1 MTLERARFLRPH
13 AISAV
18 LISVASTGLSADL
31 AITNARLFDAVDGSV
46 RDGATIVVVG
56 NRISEITTGAVD
68 ADQVIDAAGKFVMPG
83 MADGHSHQFF
93 EVVFGAAGLSVNF
106 PESEEEVEPY
116 IQGPMTARWENHL
129 EVGIT
134 SMMSPGDFW
143 PHIVDVRDRLASGEL
158 RGPRLVVSGG
168 IFTAPGGHP
177 AGGLICNHQPFCAEH
192 VSVQVDDTES
202 ARSWVRRYAE
212 SGVDYLKITYDGIIA
227 EPKLKPEVVEAI
239 IDEAHKVGI
248 RALVHPLDAA
258 DMPDLIDWGI
268 DGFVH
273 PPGITRDRDG
283 SLVALDGVRGL
294 PISVTM
300 APTGFQLSKQ
310 GLTPPDPAELPDRES
325 GSFDDPMN
333 YFLIRQNVVDMVAVG
348 AVPVFASDMVGMAGD
363 VTRDAVIW
371 QLSDLG
377 LSNAEVLMAATRDTL
392 QVLMG
397 QAELGTIEPGQLAD
411 ILVIDGDPLADLDD
425 LANVSLVIQD
435 GNILINNLN

>member
-1 MTLERARFLRPH
+1 MTLERTRFLRLH
-13 AISAV
+13 AFAAA

-46 RDGATIVVVG
+46 RDGATIVVDG

-143 PHIVDVRDRLASGEL
+143 PYIVDVRERLASGEL

-192 VSVQVDDTES
+192 VSVQVDDTKS
-202 ARSWVRRYAE
+202 ARAWVRRYAE

-227 EPKLKPEVVEAI
+227 KPKLKPEVVEAI

-283 SLVALDGVRGL
+283 SLVALEGVRGL

-310 GLTPPDPAELPDRES
+310 GLAPPDPAELPDRES
-325 GSFDDPMN
+325 GAFDDPLN
-333 YFLIRQNVVDMVAVG
+333 YFLIRQNVVDMVAAG

-435 GNILINNLN
+435 GNIVIDNLN